1 MHYAHEISST
11 QCADIS
17 SMMRCSQVTRTR
29 ALTDSWARTTWGEQ
43 LSTIRGSIE
52 INSRIRSALRKSRLL
67 NQNITGESVTGL
79 KRSAE
84 EQFLKGINISYSR
97 AFNEASMSP
106 EKLPCLF
113 LQTLALNFDFRR
125 ASKEHFEGVVAR
137 GLRTFPSLLRERD
150 FGENLERFIK
160 ASDLPRKDFNIT
172 VKPEEDI
179 SRHTDVLLRLSGCDY
194 RIWLYQFTKAGLP
207 HDMERVLGRRGELPE
222 GLHVLCPLKTVIALE
237 KEKLEGRLAW
247 LADRLERK
255 KARYGRYT
263 NKECK
268 GAVECGQV
276 SRDIESQI
284 KQTQSKLEE
293 VSNAADLEI
302 CTINGWYFYSEK
314 KVERLL
320 KAIYDV
326 SLNKTQPDSYSDV
339 SRILIGP
346 EKYLGDIRFFLK

>member
-1 MHYAHEISST
+1 MTI
-11 QCADIS
+11 
-17 SMMRCSQVTRTR
+17 TRK
-29 ALTDSWARTTWGEQ
+29 LTDSWAGITWGKQ
-43 LSTIRGSIE
+43 LSTLRSRTE
-52 INSRIRSALRKSRLL
+52 INSRIRSALKKSHLL

-84 EQFLKGINISYSR
+84 EQFLKGISISFSR
-97 AFNEASMSP
+97 AFNEASKSP

-113 LQTLALNFDFRR
+113 LQKLALNFDFKT

-150 FGENLERFIK
+150 FGENLERFLR
-160 ASDLPRKDFNIT
+160 ASGLSRKDFNVTI
-172 VKPEEDI
+172 KPEEDI
-179 SRHTDVLLRLSGCDY
+179 SQHTDVLLRLRGCDY

-237 KEKLEGRLAW
+237 KEKLERRLAW

-255 KARYGRYT
+255 KSRYERYT

-268 GAVECGQV
+268 GALECGQV

-284 KQTQSKLEE
+284 KQTQSKLEK
-293 VSNAADLEI
+293 VTAAADLEI

-320 KAIYDV
+320 KAMYDV
-326 SLNKTQPDSYSDV
+326 SRNKTQPDSYSDV
-339 SRILIGP
+339 RRILIGP
-346 EKYLGDIRFFLK
+346 EKYLGDIRFFMK